1 MIANLRMRRARD
13 LLCGRSLPVIFL
25 KRQLKKREIA
35 QHEIR
40 VNVEILMKI
49 ACVQKTPLC

>member
-1 MIANLRMRRARD
+1 MRQVLAND
-13 LLCGRSLPVIFL
+13 FL
-25 KRQLKKREIA
+25 KEAVEEREIA

-49 ACVQKTPLC
+49 AFVQKTPFC